1 MRRERRRDTQA
12 KPLKWRGAVYV
23 NACTGRSLAKWLA
36 HQVWEIVG
44 IGVVPQFC
52 SQNGSPRLWAGL
64 PRVLVALLLKRK
76 RL

>member
-1 MRRERRRDTQA
+1 M
-12 KPLKWRGAVYV
+12 
-23 NACTGRSLAKWLA
+23 AKWLA
-36 HQVWEIVG
+36 PQVWEIVG

-52 SQNGSPRLWAGL
+52 SQNGSPLLWAGL